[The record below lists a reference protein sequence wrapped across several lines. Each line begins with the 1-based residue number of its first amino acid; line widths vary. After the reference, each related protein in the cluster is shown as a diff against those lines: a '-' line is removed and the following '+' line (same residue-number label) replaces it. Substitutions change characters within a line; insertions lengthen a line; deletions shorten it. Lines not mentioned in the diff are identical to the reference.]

1 METSIPPSHEQVA
14 DDLSHIRQSIER
26 SRSGT
31 PAPIYALWGLI
42 SLVGF
47 SLVDFAP
54 EWVGRFYLIAAPLG
68 FVASIFLGRRAALQ
82 SGERNQG
89 SGRKY
94 MLHWGS
100 LLAAIAMTLP
110 MVFAGDISWP
120 ALARL
125 FLIFI
130 ALVYFMAGLHLD
142 RRMLIVSG
150 LITVGYLAL
159 LFSPPYGW
167 TWTGVVLAI
176 GFWVLAAMSWEKPH
190 VD

>member
-1 METSIPPSHEQVA
+1 MTSTQPVDRDQVA
-14 DDLSHIRQSIER
+14 DDLKHIRKSIDR

-42 SLVGF
+42 SLIGF

-54 EWVGRFYLIAAPLG
+54 EWTGRFFLVAAPLG
-68 FVASIFLGRRAALQ
+68 FIASIFLGRRTALK
-82 SGERNQG
+82 SGERNVS

-94 MLHWGS
+94 MLHWGA
-100 LLAAIAMTLP
+100 LLAAIVMTLP
-110 MVFAGDISWP
+110 MVFAGDIAWP

-130 ALVYFMAGLHLD
+130 ALVYFLAGLHLD
-142 RRMLIVSG
+142 KRMLIVSG
-150 LITVGYLAL
+150 LIAAGYLAL

-167 TWTGVVLAI
+167 TWTGVVIAI
-176 GFWVLAAMSWEKPH
+176 GFWVLAGMSWEKRN
-190 VD
+190 VG